1 MLKTNKQQFGCD
13 DYGLPV
19 MEMTFLFFSPNNIR
33 RQLCDGLVRKK
44 THTKSFTSIIN
55 QRQNSKVLIFH

>member
-55 QRQNSKVLIFH
+55 HRQKSKVLIFH